1 MLNSARHHNE
11 LAFLQ
16 PNRLVAKF
24 NPKTS
29 LYHQKHFVF
38 VLMVMP
44 DEFALQLIELDQLA
58 IEFSRNVGLPVLVDL
73 GKFVGDVDFVHNARR

>member
-1 MLNSARHHNE
+1 
-11 LAFLQ
+11 
-16 PNRLVAKF
+16 
-24 NPKTS
+24 
-29 LYHQKHFVF
+29 
-38 VLMVMP
+38 MVMP